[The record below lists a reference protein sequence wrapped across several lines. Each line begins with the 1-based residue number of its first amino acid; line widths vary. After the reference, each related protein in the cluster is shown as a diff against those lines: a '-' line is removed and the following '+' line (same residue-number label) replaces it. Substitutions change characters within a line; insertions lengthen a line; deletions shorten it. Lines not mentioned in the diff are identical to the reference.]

1 MEHESRQVVDLDIS
15 KFVTEWQAQ
24 ILEDDQGKRYVAP
37 FPEGVVR
44 PVQYGI
50 GVKVNSVYMS
60 QYQLIPYNRIED
72 HFQERLN
79 IPVSNGSIGNF
90 NQDAYNRLE
99 GFDQWFR
106 KSLFASAVVHADETG
121 INIGGKRH

>member
-1 MEHESRQVVDLDIS
+1 VEHESRQVVDLDIS

-99 GFDQWFR
+99 GFDQ
-106 KSLFASAVVHADETG
+106 
-121 INIGGKRH
+121 